1 MRILANCYYGHLYIA
16 EIVVQLLVVPV
27 FSNYIAAHC
36 LPRRLVAFGSAFLL
50 LLNFNILPALAVETT
65 HFSPHDNTFISK
77 YLKKNEYITLAEI
90 KPGMEGYGLSVFQ
103 GTKVEK
109 FQVKVIGV
117 IKKVLNGRDAILV
130 RCSGAALGK
139 NNVVRGMS
147 GSPIY
152 IDGRLAGAL
161 SYGFDFSKE
170 PIVGITPVADMLE
183 VLSFDDRPG
192 ATDRKTSFRSFK
204 DSSRDSSSSSGPVVL
219 PTSSG
224 ASSGFGSGSSFG
236 SGFGSGSSASH
247 LVPLMAPVSLAGFS
261 PRAQE
266 YLKDKFKDV
275 GLSISSGVSGAL
287 DPTLTDN
294 KTGQAASLSTL
305 NASAAKT
312 VKHSG
317 KDNKLEAKAESK
329 SENNVAATV
338 AAAEAGTVKLVPG
351 GAVAVMLSTGDFSS
365 SATGTAT
372 CIFGNKVIAFGHAF
386 MDAGQVAFPMATAYV
401 HDILPSL
408 SVSFKL
414 SSPLQVIG
422 TIFADRPWSIGG
434 EIGRYSELIPLT
446 ISVTDQN
453 RHVKKLY
460 HCQLV
465 DHPELTPS
473 LVTATL
479 MSALDS
485 TYQSE
490 VPNVVKLASSIEI
503 QGHGKLARTDR
514 FAANFPAHMT
524 GDALSRMRGSVSD
537 PVSGYM
543 GTLVDKLMGNDFEP
557 AAITSMTVDVVVE
570 NGRQV
575 AKIDRIS
582 VDKPVVAPGETV
594 NVNVVMKPFN
604 RPLYVEKLSFAIPRD
619 LPDGDIAIGIS
630 GGDEFD
636 ALRKRLGI
644 VDPQSE
650 TLKQAISRI
659 MRKERGDTLC
669 GVMALPT
676 QSISFSGDVLRNP
689 PAHWVKLFFSD
700 RSTKVPSL
708 VKGEE
713 RARVLLEDLVD
724 GSHIIA
730 VTVKRPDKIFAKS
743 SPYLVSPSQVAHP
756 TDGIVITEQAK
767 KAIDAGRKSD
777 SSSTSSSASSS
788 SSGSSAS
795 ASTSSSSSSSK
806 DTSAPAW
813 SQAHAFPHMRAI
825 SLWRQDS
832 EPDFHN
838 GKSEGIAI
846 DSVGRLTPGYRELSR
861 FSLEQEQRI
870 WASVSSRGKF
880 YFAAGN
886 KLMSTNGD
894 APSVVATLPGMMI
907 TSLAADNKGNLYA
920 ANAPGGEVFAIDAAG
935 SAKPYVKV
943 SESIVSS
950 MACDSSGHL
959 FIGTS
964 GSGKVY
970 RVDNGA
976 ATLVFDSNQA
986 HVTALNFSEREN
998 KLYVGTAEKGCV
1010 YSLDAN
1016 LQVKAEFET
1025 GEHIVTGM
1033 AKDRAGNLF
1042 VTTAGAGKLFRVQA
1056 NGQAEPV
1063 AISDA
1068 FYTLYYDSHD
1078 DRVYSGDAEGDIT
1091 RVEIDPVTD
1100 QAQFIPVC
1108 HTEQEAVMALCS
1120 DGSKLFSGSSNVA
1133 QVRTFEIQPSGDP
1146 TYSSIVQD
1154 AQRPANWS
1162 RVRLANVKGES
1173 TNGLQKTVRVATRGG
1188 ETSQPDG
1195 SWSAW
1200 VDAAPDSSADGYLI
1214 KSGPSRFLQY
1224 KLTWKLGEKKSV
1236 DDLIV
1241 SRVDVTYQPTNV
1253 APTVASI
1260 SVKADDAF
1268 SGTVPVVV
1276 SGSDLDQDNM
1286 LMALELS
1293 DDGGKSW
1300 KAIVSD
1306 QRSRESESEK
1316 AKKKEKAKE
1325 AAKEVVKESAKE
1337 AEKKSVKDP
1346 AKDPGRDAGK
1356 DPGKDPGKQPGASE
1370 KKPDAKPDLD
1380 KIDPNKSEP
1389 KEEAPRR
1396 EEPKKEESGK
1406 SKTGGDEKKGERK
1419 LEDRPSSPSSSDS
1432 GAASTDDSSAATSST
1447 TSSSAAAAKPAPK
1460 EKDKDKDKEK
1470 ESDSAKSSE
1479 AYSATEKFTYSFET
1493 KKIKDGQYLMRITLS
1508 DKPSNPGQEKTAV
1521 VLRSIAIDNTPP
1533 KISDLKI
1540 TKKGAGLSIRL
1551 TAHDNLSCIS
1561 DSTYKIDGSD
1571 GFALGSYSGALSD
1584 SLTATLAADNV
1595 TPAKGAKKITIQVF
1609 DRAGNST
1616 KTTENLP

>member
-50 LLNFNILPALAVETT
+50 LLNFNVLPALAVEQA
-65 HFSPHDNTFISK
+65 HFSPHDNSFISK
-77 YLKKNEYITLAEI
+77 YLKKNEYISLAEI

-130 RCSGAALGK
+130 RCSGAAMGK

-152 IDGRLAGAL
+152 LDGRLAGAL

-192 ATDRKTSFRSFK
+192 ATDHKTYK
-204 DSSRDSSSSSGPVVL
+204 NYDSSQSSGDVAL

-224 ASSGFGSGSSFG
+224 GGFSPGANFG
-236 SGFGSGSSASH
+236 INSTSH
-247 LVPLMAPVSLAGFS
+247 LIPLMAPVSLAGFS

-266 YLKDKFKDV
+266 FLKDKFKDV
-275 GLSISSGVSGAL
+275 GLSVSSGTSGAL
-287 DPTLTDN
+287 DSN
-294 KTGQAASLSTL
+294 LS
-305 NASAAKT
+305 NAVA
-312 VKHSG
+312 
-317 KDNKLEAKAESK
+317 K
-329 SENNVAATV
+329 SENNAATNATANVAASV

-351 GAVAVMLSTGDFSS
+351 GAVSVMLSTGDFSS

-453 RHVKKLY
+453 RHVKKIY

-465 DHPELTPS
+465 DHPEITPS

-503 QGHGKLARTDR
+503 KGHGKLARTDR

-524 GDALSRMRGSVSD
+524 GDALSRLRGSVSD
-537 PVSGYM
+537 PVSGYV
-543 GTLVDKLMGNDFEP
+543 GTLVDRLMGNDFEP
-557 AAITSMTVDVVVE
+557 ADITSMAVDVVVE

-582 VDKPVVAPGETV
+582 VDKPVVAPGDTV
-594 NVNVVMKPFN
+594 NVNVVMKPFAK
-604 RPLYVEKLSFAIPRD
+604 PVYVEKLSFAIPRD

-659 MRKERGDTLC
+659 VRKERGDTLC

-676 QSISFSGDVLRNP
+676 QSISFAGDVLRNP

-713 RARVLLEDLVD
+713 RARVLLSDLVD

-743 SPYLVSPSQVAHP
+743 LPYIVSPSQVAHP

-777 SSSTSSSASSS
+777 STGTPSSATA
-788 SSGSSAS
+788 G
-795 ASTSSSSSSSK
+795 ASTASTTAAASK
-806 DTSAPAW
+806 ETTVPAW

-832 EPDFHN
+832 ETDFHN
-838 GKSEGIAI
+838 GKADGIAI
-846 DSVGRLTPGYRELSR
+846 DSGGRLTPGYRELSR
-861 FSLEQEQRI
+861 FTLDQEQRI
-870 WASVSSRGKF
+870 WSSVLSRGKF

-886 KLMSTNGD
+886 QLMSTNGD
-894 APSVVATLPGMMI
+894 APTVVATLPGMI
-907 TSLAADNKGNLYA
+907 ISSLAADNKGNLYA
-920 ANAPGGEVFAIDAAG
+920 ASAPGGEVFAVDAAG

-943 SESIVSS
+943 SESIVSA
-950 MACDSSGHL
+950 MACDASGRL
-959 FIGTS
+959 YLGTS

-970 RVDNGA
+970 RVDNGT

-986 HVTALNFSEREN
+986 HITALNYSEREN

-1025 GEHIVTGM
+1025 GEHIVTGI
-1033 AKDRAGNLF
+1033 AKDKAGNLF
-1042 VTTAGAGKLFRVQA
+1042 VTTAGAGKLFRVLA

-1108 HTEQEAVMALCS
+1108 HTEQEAVMALSS
-1120 DGSKLFSGSSNVA
+1120 DGGKLFCGSSNVA

-1162 RVRLANVKGES
+1162 RLRLANVKGES
-1173 TNGLQKTVRVATRGG
+1173 TAALQKIVKVATRGG

-1200 VDAAPDSSADGYLI
+1200 VDAVSDPGTEGYLI

-1224 KLTWKLGEKKSV
+1224 KLTWKLGGDKKGV
-1236 DDLIV
+1236 DDLII
-1241 SRVDVTYQPTNV
+1241 SRVDVTYQPTNI
-1253 APTVASI
+1253 APTISSV

-1268 SGTVPVVV
+1268 SGTVPLVV

-1286 LMALELS
+1286 LMSLELS

-1300 KAIVSD
+1300 KPIVSD
-1306 QRSRESESEK
+1306 LRSRESESEK

-1325 AAKEVVKESAKE
+1325 AAKEVAKESAKE
-1337 AEKKSVKDP
+1337 AEKKSTKDP
-1346 AKDPGRDAGK
+1346 NKDTAKD
-1356 DPGKDPGKQPGASE
+1356 PGASE
-1370 KKPDAKPDLD
+1370 KKPESKKVEP
-1380 KIDPNKSEP
+1380 KNIDPKKLEP
-1389 KEEAPRR
+1389 KKEEPKR
-1396 EEPKKEESGK
+1396 EEPKKDEPKKEESGK
-1406 SKTGGDEKKGERK
+1406 SKSGGDDKKSARK
-1419 LEDRPSSPSSSDS
+1419 LEERPNSPSSSDS
-1432 GAASTDDSSAATSST
+1432 DSPANADDS
-1447 TSSSAAAAKPAPK
+1447 SSSAAPASPATAKVANSSK
-1460 EKDKDKDKEK
+1460 EKEKDKDKEK
-1470 ESDSAKSSE
+1470 EKEAESAKSTE
-1479 AYSATEKFTYSFET
+1479 QYSAAEKFTYNFET
-1493 KKIKDGQYLMRITLS
+1493 KKIKDGKYLMRISLS
-1508 DKPSNPGQEKTAV
+1508 DKPSNPGQEKAAV

-1540 TKKGAGLSIRL
+1540 TKKGTGISIRL
-1551 TAHDNLSCIS
+1551 TASDNLSCIS
-1561 DSTYKIDGSD
+1561 DSTYKIDGAD
-1571 GFALGSYSGALSD
+1571 GFALGTSTATLSDALSVG
-1584 SLTATLAADNV
+1584 LAADNV
-1595 TPAKGAKKITIQVF
+1595 TPGKGAKKITIQVF

>member
-27 FSNYIAAHC
+27 FSNYIVAHC

-50 LLNFNILPALAVETT
+50 LLNLNILPALAMEASN

-77 YLKKNEYITLAEI
+77 YLKKNEYISLAEI

-103 GTKVEK
+103 GTKVER

-192 ATDRKTSFRSFK
+192 ATDRKTSFRSFR
-204 DSSRDSSSSSGPVVL
+204 DYSRDSSGDSSTSSGAVAL

-224 ASSGFGSGSSFG
+224 AGSSFNSVFGSG
-236 SGFGSGSSASH
+236 SASH
-247 LVPLMAPVSLAGFS
+247 LVPLMAPVSLAGYS

-266 YLKDKFKDV
+266 FLKDKFKDV

-287 DPTLTDN
+287 DPTLSN
-294 KTGQAASLSTL
+294 LNTL

-312 VKHSG
+312 VKPSG
-317 KDNKLEAKAESK
+317 KGESKLEAKLEVKRESK
-329 SENNVAATV
+329 SESSIAATV

-446 ISVTDQN
+446 VTVTDQN
-453 RHVKKLY
+453 RHVKKTY
-460 HCQLV
+460 HCRLV

-503 QGHGKLARTDR
+503 KGHGKLVRTDR

-537 PVSGYM
+537 PVSGYV
-543 GTLVDKLMGNDFEP
+543 GTLVDKLMGNDFEA

-604 RPLYVEKLSFAIPRD
+604 RPVYVEKLSFGIPRD

-644 VDPQSE
+644 VDPPSE
-650 TLKQAISRI
+650 TLKQAINRVSR
-659 MRKERGDTLC
+659 RERGDTLC

-676 QSISFSGDVLRNP
+676 QSISFAGDVLRNP
-689 PAHWVKLFFSD
+689 PAHWIKLFFSD
-700 RSTKVPSL
+700 RSTKVPAL

-730 VTVKRPDKIFAKS
+730 VTVKRADKIFAKS
-743 SPYLVSPSQVAHP
+743 SPYMVSPSRVANP
-756 TDGIVITEQAK
+756 SDGIVITDQAK

-777 SSSTSSSASSS
+777 SSSTSSTAGSS
-788 SSGSSAS
+788 SSGAS
-795 ASTSSSSSSSK
+795 AVAATTSTSSSSSK
-806 DTSAPAW
+806 DTTAPAW
-813 SQAHAFPHMRAI
+813 SQAYAFPHMRAI

-870 WASVSSRGKF
+870 WASVFSRGKF

-886 KLMSTNGD
+886 KLLSTNGD
-894 APSVVATLPGMMI
+894 APSVVASLPGMMI

-935 SAKPYVKV
+935 SVKPYVKV
-943 SESIVSS
+943 SESIVSA
-950 MACDSSGHL
+950 MACDLSGHL

-976 ATLVFDSNQA
+976 PTLVFDSNQA

-1025 GEHIVTGM
+1025 GEHIVTGI
-1033 AKDRAGNLF
+1033 ARDKAGNLF

-1091 RVEIDPVTD
+1091 RVEIDPATD

-1173 TNGLQKTVRVATRGG
+1173 SNNLQKTVRVATRGG

-1200 VDAAPDSSADGYLI
+1200 IDATPDSSADGYLI

-1224 KLTWKLGEKKSV
+1224 KLTWKLGAEKKGV

-1253 APTVASI
+1253 APTIASI

-1268 SGTVPVVV
+1268 SGTVPIVV

-1300 KAIVSD
+1300 KPIVSD

-1337 AEKKSVKDP
+1337 SSKEAEKKSVKEP
-1346 AKDPGRDAGK
+1346 AKDPGKDSGK
-1356 DPGKDPGKQPGASE
+1356 DPSKQPGASE
-1370 KKPDAKPDLD
+1370 KKPDAKPDLK

-1389 KEEAPRR
+1389 KEEQKREEPRK

-1406 SKTGGDEKKGERK
+1406 SKTGGDDKKGERK
-1419 LEDRPSSPSSSDS
+1419 LEDRPSSSDS
-1432 GAASTDDSSAATSST
+1432 DSSASADDSSSAAATSSA
-1447 TSSSAAAAKPAPK
+1447 SAAAAKPALK
-1460 EKDKDKDKEK
+1460 ERDKDKDKEK
-1470 ESDSAKSSE
+1470 ESDSAKSAE

-1493 KKIKDGQYLMRITLS
+1493 KKIKDGQYLMRVTLS

-1521 VLRSIAIDNTPP
+1521 ALRSVAIDNTSP

-1540 TKKGAGLSIRL
+1540 TRNGAGLSIRL

-1571 GFALGSYSGALSD
+1571 GFALGSSSGALSD

>member
-27 FSNYIAAHC
+27 FSNYIVAHC

-50 LLNFNILPALAVETT
+50 LLNLNILPALAVEAPN

-77 YLKKNEYITLAEI
+77 YLKKNEYISLAEI

-192 ATDRKTSFRSFK
+192 ATDRKTSFRSFR
-204 DSSRDSSSSSGPVVL
+204 DSSRDYSTSSGAVAL

-224 ASSGFGSGSSFG
+224 ADSGFNSVFGSGA
-236 SGFGSGSSASH
+236 ASH
-247 LVPLMAPVSLAGFS
+247 LVPLMAPVSLAGYS

-266 YLKDKFKDV
+266 FLKDKFKDV

-287 DPTLTDN
+287 DPTLSN
-294 KTGQAASLSTL
+294 LNTL

-317 KDNKLEAKAESK
+317 KGESKLEAKLEEIKESK
-329 SENNVAATV
+329 SESNIAATV

-351 GAVAVMLSTGDFSS
+351 SAVAVMLSTGGFSS

-446 ISVTDQN
+446 VTVTDQN
-453 RHVKKLY
+453 RHVKKTY

-503 QGHGKLARTDR
+503 KGHGKLARTDR

-524 GDALSRMRGSVSD
+524 GDSLSRMRGSVSD
-537 PVSGYM
+537 PVSGYV
-543 GTLVDKLMGNDFEP
+543 GTLVDKLMGNDFEA

-604 RPLYVEKLSFAIPRD
+604 RPVYVEKLSFGIPRD

-644 VDPQSE
+644 VDPPSE
-650 TLKQAISRI
+650 TLKQAISRVT
-659 MRKERGDTLC
+659 RRERGDTLC

-689 PAHWVKLFFSD
+689 PAHWIKLFFSD
-700 RSTKVPSL
+700 RSTKVPAL

-730 VTVKRPDKIFAKS
+730 VTVKRADKIFAKS
-743 SPYLVSPSQVAHP
+743 SPYMVSPSRLANP
-756 TDGIVITEQAK
+756 ADGIIITDQAK

-777 SSSTSSSASSS
+777 SSSTSSTAASSS
-788 SSGSSAS
+788 SGAS
-795 ASTSSSSSSSK
+795 AVASTTSTSSSSSK
-806 DTSAPAW
+806 DTTAPAW
-813 SQAHAFPHMRAI
+813 SQAYAFPHMRAI

-846 DSVGRLTPGYRELSR
+846 DSVGRLTPGYRELSC

-870 WASVSSRGKF
+870 WAAVCTRGKF

-886 KLMSTNGD
+886 KLMSTDGE
-894 APSVVATLPGMMI
+894 APTVVATLPGMLI
-907 TSLAADNKGNLYA
+907 TSLAADDKGNLYA
-920 ANAPGGEVFAIDAAG
+920 ANAPGGEVYAIDAAG
-935 SAKPYVKV
+935 GAKPYVKV
-943 SESIVSS
+943 SESIVSA

-986 HVTALNFSEREN
+986 HITALSFCEREN

-1033 AKDRAGNLF
+1033 AKDKAGNLF

-1068 FYTLYYDSHD
+1068 FYTLFYDSRD

-1091 RVEIDPVTD
+1091 RVEIDPVTE

-1120 DGSKLFSGSSNVA
+1120 DGGKLFSGTSNVA
-1133 QVRTFEIQPSGDP
+1133 QLRTFEIQPSGDP
-1146 TYSSIVQD
+1146 SYSSIVQD

-1173 TNGLQKTVRVATRGG
+1173 TNSLQKTVRVATRGG

-1200 VDAAPDSSADGYLI
+1200 IDATPDSSADGYLI

-1224 KLTWKLGEKKSV
+1224 KLTWKLGAEKKSV

-1253 APTVASI
+1253 APTIASI

-1268 SGTVPVVV
+1268 SGTVPIVV

-1300 KAIVSD
+1300 KPIVSD

-1316 AKKKEKAKE
+1316 ARKKEKAKE
-1325 AAKEVVKESAKE
+1325 SAKEVVKESAKE

-1346 AKDPGRDAGK
+1346 VKEPGKDAGK
-1356 DPGKDPGKQPGASE
+1356 DAAKQPGASE
-1370 KKPDAKPDLD
+1370 KKPDLN

-1389 KEEAPRR
+1389 KQEAPRK
-1396 EEPKKEESGK
+1396 EESKKEESGK
-1406 SKTGGDEKKGERK
+1406 SKTGTENKAERK
-1419 LEDRPSSPSSSDS
+1419 LEDRPSSSDS
-1432 GAASTDDSSAATSST
+1432 DSSASADDSSSGATTSS
-1447 TSSSAAAAKPAPK
+1447 TSSSAATAKPAPK
-1460 EKDKDKDKEK
+1460 DKEKEKEK
-1470 ESDSAKSSE
+1470 ESDNAKSSE

-1521 VLRSIAIDNTPP
+1521 VLRSVAIDNTPP

-1551 TAHDNLSCIS
+1551 TAHDNVSCIS

-1571 GFALGSYSGALSD
+1571 GFALGSSTAALSD
-1584 SLTATLAADNV
+1584 ALTATLAADNIM
-1595 TPAKGAKKITIQVF
+1595 PAKGAKKITIQVF

>member
-1 MRILANCYYGHLYIA
+1 MGVAFRMRILANCYYGHLYIA

-36 LPRRLVAFGSAFLL
+36 LSRRLVAFGSAFLL
-50 LLNFNILPALAVETT
+50 LLNLNALPALAVEHS

-77 YLKKNEYITLAEI
+77 YLKRNEYISTSEI

-103 GTKVEK
+103 GTKVER

-130 RCSGAALGK
+130 RCSGPAMGK

-152 IDGRLAGAL
+152 LDGRLAGAL

-192 ATDRKTSFRSFK
+192 ATDRKTSFRLPAKVGAPNLNADFSNA
-204 DSSRDSSSSSGPVVL
+204 SGAVAL

-224 ASSGFGSGSSFG
+224 S
-236 SGFGSGSSASH
+236 SSAIGH
-247 LVPLMAPVSLAGFS
+247 MIPLMAPVSLAGYS

-266 YLKDKFKDV
+266 YLKDKFKDI
-275 GLSISSGVSGAL
+275 GLSVSSGVSGAL
-287 DPTLTDN
+287 DPSLSNIKGSGLITNSSSST
-294 KTGQAASLSTL
+294 SLST
-305 NASAAKT
+305 AS
-312 VKHSG
+312 S
-317 KDNKLEAKAESK
+317 
-329 SENNVAATV
+329 V

-351 GAVAVMLSTGDFSS
+351 GAVSVMLSTGDFSS

-401 HDILPSL
+401 HEILPSL

-434 EIGRYSELIPLT
+434 EIGRYSELIPLN
-446 ISVTDQN
+446 ISVTDQT
-453 RHVKKLY
+453 RHVKKVY
-460 HCQLV
+460 QCQVV
-465 DHPELTPS
+465 DHPEITPS

-479 MSALDS
+479 MSALDA

-503 QGHGKLARTDR
+503 KGHGKLARTDR
-514 FAANFPAHMT
+514 FAANFPAHMS

-537 PVSGYM
+537 PVSGYI

-557 AAITSMTVDVVVE
+557 ATISSMSVDVVVE

-594 NVNVVMKPFN
+594 KVNVVMKPFSK
-604 RPLYVEKLSFAIPRD
+604 PVYVETLSFAIPRD

-636 ALRKRLGI
+636 TVRKRLGI

-650 TLKQAISRI
+650 TLKQAINRI
-659 MRKERGDTLC
+659 VRKERGDTLC

-676 QSISFSGDVLRNP
+676 QSISFAGDVLRNP

-708 VKGEE
+708 IKGEE

-730 VTVKRPDKIFAKS
+730 VTVKRADKIFAKP
-743 SPYLVSPSQVAHP
+743 SPYLINPTQVAHP
-756 TDGIVITEQAK
+756 ADGIVITEQAK
-767 KAIDAGRKSD
+767 KAIDAGRKTDTSSS
-777 SSSTSSSASSS
+777 SSSTASSSSSASSS
-788 SSGSSAS
+788 T

-806 DTSAPAW
+806 DTTVPAW
-813 SQAHAFPHMRAI
+813 SQAQAFPHMRAI

-838 GKSEGIAI
+838 GKADGIAI
-846 DSVGRLTPGYRELSR
+846 DSNGRLTPGYRELSR

-870 WASVSSRGKF
+870 WASVFSRGKF

-886 KLMSTNGD
+886 KLMSTSGES
-894 APSVVATLPGMMI
+894 PSLVATLPGMMI
-907 TSLAADNKGNLYA
+907 SSLAADSKGNLYA
-920 ANAPGGEVFAIDAAG
+920 ASAPGGEVYSIDASG
-935 SAKPYVKV
+935 SAKPLVKV
-943 SESIVSS
+943 SESIVSA
-950 MACDSSGHL
+950 MACDASGHL
-959 FIGTS
+959 FIGS
-964 GSGKVY
+964 GGSGKVY
-970 RVDNGA
+970 RVDGGS

-986 HVTALNFSEREN
+986 HITALSFSEREN
-998 KLYVGTAEKGCV
+998 RLYVGTAEKGCV

-1016 LQVKAEFET
+1016 MQVKAEFET

-1033 AKDRAGNLF
+1033 AKDKAGNLF
-1042 VTTAGAGKLFRVQA
+1042 VTTAGAGKLFRVQP

-1063 AISDA
+1063 AISEA
-1068 FYTLYYDSHD
+1068 FYTLYYDSSA

-1108 HTEQEAVMALCS
+1108 HTEQEAVMALSS
-1120 DGSKLFSGSSNVA
+1120 DGDRLFCGSSNVA

-1162 RVRLANVKGES
+1162 RVRLANVRGES
-1173 TNGLQKTVRVATRGG
+1173 TGSLQKLMRVATRGG

-1195 SWSAW
+1195 SWSPW
-1200 VDAAPDSSADGYLI
+1200 VDASPDAAGDGYLI
-1214 KSGPSRFLQY
+1214 KSGPSRFFQY
-1224 KLTWKLGEKKSV
+1224 KLTWKLSGEKKNV

-1241 SRVDVTYQPTNV
+1241 TRVDVTYQPTNV
-1253 APTVASI
+1253 APTLASL

-1268 SGTVPVVV
+1268 SGTVPLIV

-1286 LMALELS
+1286 LMSLELS
-1293 DDGGKSW
+1293 DDGGKNW
-1300 KAIVSD
+1300 KAVVSD
-1306 QRSRESESEK
+1306 QRSRASESEK

-1325 AAKEVVKESAKE
+1325 AAKDAAKEVVKETAKE
-1337 AEKKSVKDP
+1337 AEKKAVPSADKDKLD
-1346 AKDPGRDAGK
+1346 KDKSD
-1356 DPGKDPGKQPGASE
+1356 
-1370 KKPDAKPDLD
+1370 KKPDANGSEAK
-1380 KIDPNKSEP
+1380 KSEP
-1389 KEEAPRR
+1389 KKSEPENEADKSIP
-1396 EEPKKEESGK
+1396 EKADPK
-1406 SKTGGDEKKGERK
+1406 SKTGEEKKTERK
-1419 LEDRPSSPSSSDS
+1419 LEERGSSSSSESEPASGDDS
-1432 GAASTDDSSAATSST
+1432 ASTASSTPVAAATKTAS
-1447 TSSSAAAAKPAPK
+1447 K

-1470 ESDSAKSSE
+1470 EKEADSAKSSE
-1479 AYSATEKFTYSFET
+1479 QYSATEKFTYNFET

-1508 DKPSNPGQEKTAV
+1508 DKPSNPGQEKSAV
-1521 VLRSIAIDNTPP
+1521 VLRSVVIDNTPP

-1540 TKKGAGLSIRL
+1540 TKNGSGLSIRL

-1561 DSTYKIDGSD
+1561 DSIYKIDGSD
-1571 GFALGSYSGALSD
+1571 GFALGSPTAALSD
-1584 SLTATLAADNV
+1584 ALTATLAADNV
-1595 TPAKGAKKITIQVF
+1595 TVSKGAKKVTIQVF

>member
-50 LLNFNILPALAVETT
+50 LLNFNILPALAVEQA

-77 YLKKNEYITLAEI
+77 YLKKNEYISLAEI

-130 RCSGAALGK
+130 RCSGASLGK

-204 DSSRDSSSSSGPVVL
+204 DSSRDSSRDSSSSSGAVAL

-236 SGFGSGSSASH
+236 SGLGSGTSASH

-266 YLKDKFKDV
+266 YLKDKFQDV

-287 DPTLTDN
+287 DPTLTDS
-294 KTGQAASLSTL
+294 KTSQAASLSTL

-329 SENNVAATV
+329 SENNMAATV

-460 HCQLV
+460 HCQVV

-503 QGHGKLARTDR
+503 KGHGKLARTDR

-557 AAITSMTVDVVVE
+557 AAITGMTVDVVVE

-650 TLKQAISRI
+650 TLKQAINRI
-659 MRKERGDTLC
+659 VRKERGDTLC

-730 VTVKRPDKIFAKS
+730 VTVKRADKIFAKS

-767 KAIDAGRKSD
+767 KAIDAGRKVD

-795 ASTSSSSSSSK
+795 ASTSSSSASSK

-838 GKSEGIAI
+838 GKSDGIAI
-846 DSVGRLTPGYRELSR
+846 DSGGHLTPGYRELSR

-870 WASVSSRGKF
+870 WASVFSRGKF

-907 TSLAADNKGNLYA
+907 TSLAADNKGNFYA

-943 SESIVSS
+943 SESIVSA

-986 HVTALNFSEREN
+986 HITALNFSEREN

-1016 LQVKAEFET
+1016 MQVKAEFET

-1033 AKDRAGNLF
+1033 AKDKAGNLF
-1042 VTTAGAGKLFRVQA
+1042 VTTAGAG
-1056 NGQAEPV
+1056 
-1063 AISDA
+1063 
-1068 FYTLYYDSHD
+1068 
-1078 DRVYSGDAEGDIT
+1078 
-1091 RVEIDPVTD
+1091 
-1100 QAQFIPVC
+1100 
-1108 HTEQEAVMALCS
+1108 
-1120 DGSKLFSGSSNVA
+1120 
-1133 QVRTFEIQPSGDP
+1133 
-1146 TYSSIVQD
+1146 
-1154 AQRPANWS
+1154 
-1162 RVRLANVKGES
+1162 
-1173 TNGLQKTVRVATRGG
+1173 
-1188 ETSQPDG
+1188 
-1195 SWSAW
+1195 
-1200 VDAAPDSSADGYLI
+1200 
-1214 KSGPSRFLQY
+1214 
-1224 KLTWKLGEKKSV
+1224 
-1236 DDLIV
+1236 
-1241 SRVDVTYQPTNV
+1241 
-1253 APTVASI
+1253 
-1260 SVKADDAF
+1260 
-1268 SGTVPVVV
+1268 
-1276 SGSDLDQDNM
+1276 
-1286 LMALELS
+1286 
-1293 DDGGKSW
+1293 
-1300 KAIVSD
+1300 
-1306 QRSRESESEK
+1306 
-1316 AKKKEKAKE
+1316 
-1325 AAKEVVKESAKE
+1325 
-1337 AEKKSVKDP
+1337 
-1346 AKDPGRDAGK
+1346 
-1356 DPGKDPGKQPGASE
+1356 
-1370 KKPDAKPDLD
+1370 
-1380 KIDPNKSEP
+1380 
-1389 KEEAPRR
+1389 
-1396 EEPKKEESGK
+1396 
-1406 SKTGGDEKKGERK
+1406 
-1419 LEDRPSSPSSSDS
+1419 
-1432 GAASTDDSSAATSST
+1432 
-1447 TSSSAAAAKPAPK
+1447 
-1460 EKDKDKDKEK
+1460 
-1470 ESDSAKSSE
+1470 
-1479 AYSATEKFTYSFET
+1479 
-1493 KKIKDGQYLMRITLS
+1493 
-1508 DKPSNPGQEKTAV
+1508 
-1521 VLRSIAIDNTPP
+1521 
-1533 KISDLKI
+1533 
-1540 TKKGAGLSIRL
+1540 
-1551 TAHDNLSCIS
+1551 
-1561 DSTYKIDGSD
+1561 
-1571 GFALGSYSGALSD
+1571 
-1584 SLTATLAADNV
+1584 
-1595 TPAKGAKKITIQVF
+1595 
-1609 DRAGNST
+1609 
-1616 KTTENLP
+1616 

>member
-36 LPRRLVAFGSAFLL
+36 LSRRLVAFGSAFLL
-50 LLNFNILPALAVETT
+50 LLNLNILPALAAEPS
-65 HFSPHDNTFISK
+65 HFSPQDNTFISK
-77 YLKKNEYITLAEI
+77 YLKRNEYISTSEI
-90 KPGMEGYGLSVFQ
+90 KPGMEGYGLTVFQ
-103 GTKVEK
+103 GTKVER

-130 RCSGAALGK
+130 RCSGPAMGK

-152 IDGRLAGAL
+152 LDGRLAGAL

-192 ATDRKTSFRSFK
+192 ATDRKTSFRLPSKVGAPSLDADF
-204 DSSRDSSSSSGPVVL
+204 SNASGAVAL

-224 ASSGFGSGSSFG
+224 AGSSFG
-236 SGFGSGSSASH
+236 SSSSSGSGSSIGH
-247 LVPLMAPVSLAGFS
+247 MIPLMAPVSLAGYS

-266 YLKDKFKDV
+266 YLKDKFKDI
-275 GLSISSGVSGAL
+275 GLSVSSGVSGAL
-287 DPTLTDN
+287 DP
-294 KTGQAASLSTL
+294 SLS
-305 NASAAKT
+305 NIKG
-312 VKHSG
+312 SG
-317 KDNKLEAKAESK
+317 LITNTS
-329 SENNVAATV
+329 SSTSVSTATSV

-351 GAVAVMLSTGDFSS
+351 GAVSVMLSTGDFSS

-401 HDILPSL
+401 HEILPSL

-434 EIGRYSELIPLT
+434 EIGRYSELIPLN
-446 ISVTDQN
+446 ISVTDQT
-453 RHVKKLY
+453 RHVKKVY
-460 HCQLV
+460 QCQVV
-465 DHPELTPS
+465 DHPEITPS

-479 MSALDS
+479 MSALDA

-503 QGHGKLARTDR
+503 KGHGKLARTDR
-514 FAANFPAHMT
+514 FAANFPAHMS

-537 PVSGYM
+537 PVSGYI

-557 AAITSMTVDVVVE
+557 ATITSMSVDVVVE

-594 NVNVVMKPFN
+594 KVNVVMKPFN
-604 RPLYVEKLSFAIPRD
+604 KPVYVETLSFAIPRD

-636 ALRKRLGI
+636 TVRKRLGI

-650 TLKQAISRI
+650 TLKQAINRI

-676 QSISFSGDVLRNP
+676 QSISFAGDVLRNP

-708 VKGEE
+708 IKGEE

-730 VTVKRPDKIFAKS
+730 VTVKRADKIFAKP
-743 SPYLVSPSQVAHP
+743 SPYLINPTQVAHP
-756 TDGIVITEQAK
+756 ADGIVITEQAK
-767 KAIDAGRKSD
+767 KAIDAGRKTDS
-777 SSSTSSSASSS
+777 SSSTSSTAASSS
-788 SSGSSAS
+788 TAGSST
-795 ASTSSSSSSSK
+795 ASTSSSSSSTK
-806 DTSAPAW
+806 DATVPAW
-813 SQAHAFPHMRAI
+813 SQAQAFPHMRAI

-838 GKSEGIAI
+838 GKADGIAI
-846 DSVGRLTPGYRELSR
+846 DSNGRLTPGYRELSR
-861 FSLEQEQRI
+861 FSLDQEQRI
-870 WASVSSRGKF
+870 WSSVFSRGKF

-886 KLMSTNGD
+886 KLMSTSGE
-894 APSVVATLPGMMI
+894 APTLVATLPGMMI
-907 TSLAADNKGNLYA
+907 SSLAADSKGNLYA
-920 ANAPGGEVFAIDAAG
+920 ASAPGGEVYSIDASG
-935 SAKPYVKV
+935 SAKPLVKV
-943 SESIVSS
+943 SESVVSA
-950 MACDSSGHL
+950 MACDASGHL

-970 RVDNGA
+970 RVDGGS

-986 HVTALNFSEREN
+986 HITALSFSERDN
-998 KLYVGTAEKGCV
+998 RLYVGTAEKGCV

-1016 LQVKAEFET
+1016 MQVKAEFET

-1033 AKDRAGNLF
+1033 AKDKAGNLF
-1042 VTTAGAGKLFRVQA
+1042 VTTAGAGKLFRVQP

-1063 AISDA
+1063 AISEA
-1068 FYTLYYDSHD
+1068 FYTLYYDSNA

-1108 HTEQEAVMALCS
+1108 HTEQEAVMALSS
-1120 DGSKLFSGSSNVA
+1120 DGDRLFCGSSNVA

-1173 TNGLQKTVRVATRGG
+1173 TGSLQKLMRVATRGG

-1195 SWSAW
+1195 SWSPW
-1200 VDAAPDSSADGYLI
+1200 VEASPDAAGDGFLI
-1214 KSGPSRFLQY
+1214 KSGASRFFQY
-1224 KLTWKLGEKKSV
+1224 KLTWKLNGEKKSV

-1241 SRVDVTYQPTNV
+1241 TRVDVTYQPTNV
-1253 APTVASI
+1253 APTLASL

-1268 SGTVPVVV
+1268 SGTVPLVV

-1286 LMALELS
+1286 LMSIELS
-1293 DDGGKSW
+1293 DDGGKTW
-1300 KAIVSD
+1300 KTVVSD
-1306 QRSRESESEK
+1306 QRSRASESEK

-1325 AAKEVVKESAKE
+1325 AAKEVVKEPAKE
-1337 AEKKSVKDP
+1337 AEKKAVPSPDKDKP
-1346 AKDPGRDAGK
+1346 DKDKLDKDKSEKDKPERDK
-1356 DPGKDPGKQPGASE
+1356 SD
-1370 KKPDAKPDLD
+1370 KKPDANGSDSK
-1380 KIDPNKSEP
+1380 KSEP
-1389 KEEAPRR
+1389 HEVDKSTPEKADP
-1396 EEPKKEESGK
+1396 K
-1406 SKTGGDEKKGERK
+1406 SKTGDEKKTERK
-1419 LEDRPSSPSSSDS
+1419 LEERGSSSTESEPAS
-1432 GAASTDDSSAATSST
+1432 GDESAST
-1447 TSSSAAAAKPAPK
+1447 TSSTPVAATAKTASK

-1470 ESDSAKSSE
+1470 EKEADSAKSNE
-1479 AYSATEKFTYSFET
+1479 QYSATEKFSYNFET

-1508 DKPSNPGQEKTAV
+1508 DKPSNPGQEKSAV
-1521 VLRSIAIDNTPP
+1521 VLRSVVIDNTPP

-1540 TKKGAGLSIRL
+1540 TKSGAGLSIRL

-1561 DSTYKIDGSD
+1561 DSIYKIDGSD
-1571 GFALGSYSGALSD
+1571 GFALGSPTAALSD
-1584 SLTATLAADNV
+1584 ALTATLAADNV
-1595 TPAKGAKKITIQVF
+1595 SVSKGAKKVTIQVF

>member
-1 MRILANCYYGHLYIA
+1 M
-16 EIVVQLLVVPV
+16 VPV

-50 LLNFNILPALAVETT
+50 LLNFNVLPVLAADQA
-65 HFSPHDNTFISK
+65 HFSPHDSTFISK
-77 YLKKNEYITLAEI
+77 YLKKNEYISLAEI

-170 PIVGITPVADMLE
+170 PIVGITPVSDMLE

-192 ATDRKTSFRSFK
+192 ASDRKTSFRSFK
-204 DSSRDSSSSSGPVVL
+204 DYSKDFSKNYSEPSGAVAL

-224 ASSGFGSGSSFG
+224 AGSILGSG
-236 SGFGSGSSASH
+236 SGFGSTASH

-287 DPTLTDN
+287 DPTLSN
-294 KTGQAASLSTL
+294 GQSASLSTL

-329 SENNVAATV
+329 VESNIAATV

-386 MDAGQVAFPMATAYV
+386 MDAGQVAFPMATAFV

-503 QGHGKLARTDR
+503 KGHGKLARTDR

-604 RPLYVEKLSFAIPRD
+604 RPLYVEKLSFAMPRD

-659 MRKERGDTLC
+659 GRKERGDTLC

-756 TDGIVITEQAK
+756 TDGIVITDQAK

-777 SSSTSSSASSS
+777 SSSTSSSAASS

-795 ASTSSSSSSSK
+795 SSSSSSSSSASSK

-838 GKSEGIAI
+838 GKSDGIAI
-846 DSVGRLTPGYRELSR
+846 DSGGRLTPGYRELSR

-870 WASVSSRGKF
+870 WASVFSRGKF

-894 APSVVATLPGMMI
+894 APSVVATLPGMLI
-907 TSLAADNKGNLYA
+907 TSLAADSKGNLYA

-943 SESIVSS
+943 SESIVSA

-1010 YSLDAN
+1010 YSLDGN
-1016 LQVKAEFET
+1016 MQVKAEFET

-1033 AKDRAGNLF
+1033 AKDKAGNLF

-1091 RVEIDPVTD
+1091 RVEIDPTTD

-1120 DGSKLFSGSSNVA
+1120 DGNKLFSGSSNVA

-1173 TNGLQKTVRVATRGG
+1173 TNSLLKTVRVATRGG

-1200 VDAAPDSSADGYLI
+1200 ADAVPDSSGDGYLI
-1214 KSGPSRFLQY
+1214 KSSPSRFLQY
-1224 KLTWKLGEKKSV
+1224 KLTWKLGAEKRSV

-1286 LMALELS
+1286 LLALELS

-1325 AAKEVVKESAKE
+1325 SAREVVRESAKESSKESSKE

-1346 AKDPGRDAGK
+1346 VKGS
-1356 DPGKDPGKQPGASE
+1356 GKDPGKQPGASE
-1370 KKPDAKPDLD
+1370 KKPDSKPDPD

-1389 KEEAPRR
+1389 KQEAPRK
-1396 EEPKKEESGK
+1396 EEPKKEESKKEESGK
-1406 SKTGGDEKKGERK
+1406 SKTGRENKAEGK

-1432 GAASTDDSSAATSST
+1432 DSSASNDDSSSAATTSSSST
-1447 TSSSAAAAKPAPK
+1447 STSSSSSAAAAKPAPK
-1460 EKDKDKDKEK
+1460 EKEK
-1470 ESDSAKSSE
+1470 ESESAKSAE

-1493 KKIKDGQYLMRITLS
+1493 KKIKDGKYLMRITLS

-1561 DSTYKIDGSD
+1561 DSTYKIDGAD
-1571 GFALGSYSGALSD
+1571 GFALGSSPGALSD

-1595 TPAKGAKKITIQVF
+1595 TPAKGARKITIQVF